1 MKKMLGT
8 IAGCFFFFSVLAQ
21 YTVKG
26 NVSHQQSQKPIE
38 SVTIQLIDGQKIY
51 QYITKADGY
60 FEFKKLKPGNYQLIA
75 QHVSMKT
82 VRQKLALTQNST
94 SINIAMEENAF
105 FLEPLEVK
113 SIRAADRSP
122 FAKTNIGKA
131 ELNKINLG
139 QDLPFL
145 LNQTPSVVVNSD
157 AGNGVGYTG
166 IRIRGSDATRI
177 NMTINGI
184 PYNDAESQGLFL
196 VNLPDL
202 ASSVNSIQLQRGVG
216 TSSNGAGAFGATLNL
231 STNEFNEQA
240 YAELN
245 NSVGSFN
252 TRKHTIKA
260 GTGVLNKYF
269 TADVRLSQIS
279 SDGFIDRAA
288 SKLQS
293 FYFSPAYTTDKT
305 SIRLNIISGK
315 EKTYQ
320 AWYGIPE
327 TSLRNNRTFNSAGTA
342 KPGNPYENET
352 DNYQQDHL
360 QFFVNHA
367 INNRWAFNTALFY
380 TKGKGYY
387 EQYRNNERYSRYGL
401 PNLVVGTTTITRSDF
416 IRQLWLDNDFYG
428 QTFSIQNKNPK
439 QHFTLGG
446 GWNRYDGQ
454 HFGKI
459 IWADKGGVPEGFKWY
474 DFGALKTDINLYSKW
489 QQRLGKYV
497 DVFVDVQ
504 YRNVYYRMD
513 GFRDNPSLPVKR
525 TFNFFNPK
533 AGITY
538 TKNNWNAFLSFAVGN
553 KEPNRDDF
561 EAGLTQQ
568 PLHETLH
575 DIELGV
581 EQRNGSNMWSA
592 NFFFM
597 NYKNQLVLTG
607 KVNDVGAYT
616 RTNIPE
622 SYRLG
627 VELQG
632 VKTLNRWMKLQGN
645 LTLSENKVKN
655 FIGFIDDY
663 DNGGQIAKNYGKQ
676 DIAFSP
682 AVTGAGTITLLP
694 FKDAEIGLMSK
705 YVSRQYMDNTGN
717 KGSSL
722 NPFFVQDLRLGYT
735 IAAKW
740 CKALVVTGMVNNVL
754 NKQYE
759 PNGYTFSYLSGGTV
773 ATENFYYPMAGTNVM
788 LGLNIKL

>member
-1 MKKMLGT
+1 MKKILGT
-8 IAGCFFFFSVLAQ
+8 IAGSLAMFSLFAQ

-26 NVSHQQSQKPIE
+26 NVSTSRTQQPIE
-38 SVTIQLIDGQKIY
+38 SVTVMLIDGQKVY

-60 FEFKKLKPGNYQLIA
+60 FEFSKLKQGTYQLTA

-82 VRQKLALTQNST
+82 VRQTVMLSQQTS
-94 SINIAMEENAF
+94 SINIQMEENAF

-113 SIRAADRSP
+113 SIRAADKSP
-122 FAKTNIGKA
+122 FAKTNLTKA
-131 ELNKINLG
+131 DLAKVNLG

-145 LNQTPSVVVNSD
+145 LNQTPSVVVNAD

-202 ASSVNSIQLQRGVG
+202 ASSVNSIQIQRGVG

-231 STNEFNEQA
+231 STNEFNESA
-240 YAELN
+240 YGEIN
-245 NSVGSFN
+245 NSFGSFN
-252 TRKHTIKA
+252 TRKHTVKA

-269 TADVRLSQIS
+269 TADIRLSQIT

-288 SKLQS
+288 SNLQS
-293 FYFSPAYTTDKT
+293 FYFSPVYTTDKT

-327 TSLRNNRTFNSAGTA
+327 AMLATNRRFNSAGTA
-342 KPGNPYENET
+342 KPGIPYENET
-352 DNYQQDHL
+352 DNYQQDHY

-367 INNRWAFNTALFY
+367 INNKWAFNTALFY

-387 EQYRNNERYSRYGL
+387 EQYRNDETYSRYGL
-401 PNLVVGTTTITRSDF
+401 PTIVVGTTTITRSDF

-428 QTFSIQNKNPK
+428 QVFSLQHKSAK
-439 QHFTLGG
+439 QQFTVGG

-459 IWADKGGVPEGFKWY
+459 IWADKGGVPEGYKWY
-474 DFGALKTDINLYSKW
+474 DLGALKTDINLYSKW
-489 QQRLGKYV
+489 QQRVGKYI
-497 DVFVDVQ
+497 DVFADVQ
-504 YRNVYYRMD
+504 YRQVYYRMD
-513 GFRDNPSLPVKR
+513 GFRDNPTLATKR
-525 TFNFFNPK
+525 NFNFFNPK

-538 TKNNWNAFLSFAVGN
+538 SRNNWNAFISFAVGN

-561 EAGLTQQ
+561 EAGAAQQ
-568 PLHETLH
+568 PIHETLH
-575 DIELGV
+575 DLEIGV
-581 EQRNGSNMWSA
+581 EQRKGSNMWSA

-632 VKTLNRWMKLQGN
+632 VKTINRWMKLQGN
-645 LTLSENKVKN
+645 LTLSENKVRN
-655 FIGFIDDY
+655 FVGFIDDY
-663 DNGGQIAKNYGKQ
+663 DNGGQITVAYGKQ

-682 AVTGAGTITLLP
+682 AVTGASTITILP
-694 FKDAEIGLMSK
+694 FKNAELGLLSK
-705 YVSRQYMDNTGN
+705 YVSRQYLDNTGTI
-717 KGSSL
+717 GSSL
-722 NPFFVQDLRLGYT
+722 NPFFVQDIRWSYT
-735 IAAKW
+735 ITTKW
-740 CKALVVTGMVNNVL
+740 CKELVLTGLINNIL
-754 NKQYE
+754 DRKYE
-759 PNGYTFSYLSGGTV
+759 PNGYTFSYIAGGSLT
-773 ATENFYYPMAGTNVM
+773 TENYYYPMAGTNVM
-788 LGLNIKL
+788 FGVNIKL

>member
-1 MKKMLGT
+1 MKKILGT
-8 IAGCFFFFSVLAQ
+8 IVSCLFVMNLMAQ
-21 YTVKG
+21 YAVKG
-26 NVSHQQSQKPIE
+26 NVVSKQGTHPIE
-38 SVTIQLIDGQKIY
+38 SVTIMLVDGQKIY
-51 QYITKADGY
+51 QYLTKADGY
-60 FEFKKLKPGNYQLIA
+60 FEFTKVKYGKYRLIA

-82 VRQKLALTQNST
+82 ISLDVNVIQAVT
-94 SINIAMEENAF
+94 SVNLQMEDNTF

-122 FAKTNIGKA
+122 FSKTNISKA
-131 ELNKINLG
+131 ELNKTNLG

-145 LNQTPSVVVNSD
+145 LNQTPSVVANAD

-202 ASSVNSIQLQRGVG
+202 ASSVNNIQIQRGVG

-231 STNEFNEQA
+231 STNEFNEHA
-240 YAELN
+240 YGEIN
-245 NSVGSFN
+245 NSIGSFN

-260 GTGVLNKYF
+260 GSGVLNKYF

-279 SDGFIDRAA
+279 SDGFIDRAS

-293 FYFSPAYTTDKT
+293 FYFSTAYTNKKT
-305 SIRLNIISGK
+305 SIRFNIISGK

-320 AWYGIPE
+320 AWNGIPE
-327 TSLRNNRTFNSAGTA
+327 SMLETNRTFNSAGTA

-352 DNYQQDHL
+352 DNYQQDHY

-367 INNRWAFNTALFY
+367 INNKWSFNTALFY
-380 TKGKGYY
+380 TKGSGYY
-387 EQYRNNERYSRYGL
+387 EQYRFNERYSRYGL
-401 PNLVVGTTTITRSDF
+401 PNVVVGSTTITRSDF

-428 QTFSIQNKNPK
+428 QVFALTNKTTKHQWTF
-439 QHFTLGG
+439 GG
-446 GWNRYDGQ
+446 GWNRYDGN

-459 IWADKGGVPEGFKWY
+459 IWAEKGGVPEGYRWY
-474 DFGALKTDINLYSKW
+474 DFGALKTDINFYSKW
-489 QQRLGKYV
+489 QYKLGKYFELFA
-497 DVFVDVQ
+497 DAQ

-525 TFNFFNPK
+525 TFNFINPK

-538 TKNNWNAFLSFAVGN
+538 AKNNFSAFLSYAVGN

-561 EAGLTQQ
+561 EAGVTQQ

-581 EQRNGSNMWSA
+581 EKRNGSNMWNA

-616 RTNIPE
+616 RTNIPK

-632 VKTLNRWMKLQGN
+632 TKTLSRWMKLQGN
-645 LTLSENKVKN
+645 LTWSENKVQN
-655 FIGFIDDY
+655 FTGFIDDY
-663 DNGGQIAKNYGKQ
+663 DNGGQISKHYGNQ
-676 DIAFSP
+676 PIAFSP
-682 AVTGAGTITLLP
+682 AIVGSGTFIFAPSKQT
-694 FKDAEIGLMSK
+694 EIGLIAK
-705 YVSRQYMDNTGN
+705 YVGRQYMDNTGN
-717 KGSSL
+717 KASSL
-722 NPFFVQDLRLGYT
+722 NPFFVQDLRVNVT
-735 IAAKW
+735 IPTKW
-740 CKALVVTGMVNNVL
+740 CKELSVIALVNNIL
-754 NKQYE
+754 NEKYE
-759 PNGYTFSYLSGGTV
+759 PNGYTFSYIAGGQLT
-773 ATENFYYPMAGTNVM
+773 TENYYYPMAGTNFM
-788 LGLNIKL
+788 FGLNIKL